1 METRIITLS
10 TNRSYYDVKQAAE
23 DSITVEELME
33 ELRYLPGDCKVV
45 FKNDNGYTYGYI
57 SARDVDSE
65 YPEPEEEK
73 NDPAIDRADM
83 EYNIS
88 EAVRKNDDKPVK
100 LGAVWGDKRMG
111 REDVEF
117 TALGFNDSRVLGV
130 ATDGEDFIPIDEL
143 TSDEV
148 EDIWNTIYFRQ
159 YNYGS
164 DSL

>member
-10 TNRSYYDVKQAAE
+10 TNRSYYDVSQAAE
-23 DSITVEELME
+23 DSITVAELME
-33 ELRYLPGDCKVV
+33 ELRWLPGDCKVV

-57 SARDVDSE
+57 STRDVDSE
-65 YPEPEEEK
+65 YVQHDEEEE
-73 NDPAIDRADM
+73 DEITRDDM
-83 EYNIS
+83 EDDIA
-88 EAVRKNDDKPVK
+88 EAVRKSEDGRVR
-100 LGAVWGDKRMG
+100 LAAVWGDKRMG

-148 EDIWNTIYFRQ
+148 EDIWKSISF
-159 YNYGS
+159 
-164 DSL
+164 